1 MVGPTVCMHPID
13 FHGNSCS
20 RGMTIPFHRRSF
32 FGPWHVW
39 NTWTTTHQVG
49 ARWTTRRFAL
59 NGRVLG
65 WWAQPTP
72 SIHDFSPKEI
82 AFARVLS
89 SILPDSRKFAD
100 FHAIFLGE
108 SHASAWFSLP
118 TLGKRL
124 HSRKT
129 LHCGDPSG
137 NQKRKLDKHPCPSP
151 TPAPQLLAESAI
163 FFGQTWRR
171 WQFRWRFHRSI
182 RALKFRQSLN
192 HLEVSWRD
200 TMGYPKSFI
209 LIGFI

>member
-1 MVGPTVCMHPID
+1 MARMKHLNHDPPGGCQVNHPPLRSSWES
-13 FHGNSCS
+13 FRLMSSTH
-20 RGMTIPFHRRSF
+20 PFNPRF
-32 FGPWHVW
+32 F
-39 NTWTTTHQVG
+39 
-49 ARWTTRRFAL
+49 
-59 NGRVLG
+59 
-65 WWAQPTP
+65 
-72 SIHDFSPKEI
+72 PKEI

-171 WQFRWRFHRSI
+171 
-182 RALKFRQSLN
+182 
-192 HLEVSWRD
+192 
-200 TMGYPKSFI
+200 
-209 LIGFI
+209 